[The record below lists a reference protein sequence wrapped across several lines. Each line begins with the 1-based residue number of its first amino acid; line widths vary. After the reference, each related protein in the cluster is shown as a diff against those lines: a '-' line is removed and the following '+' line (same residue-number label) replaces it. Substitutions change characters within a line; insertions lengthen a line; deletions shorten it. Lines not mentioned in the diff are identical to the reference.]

1 MDTWVST
8 DAPHYIEQLA
18 PGKYTLIERIT
29 PSNYDQAERIEF
41 EVEDTGKIQACE
53 MLDKPIKISTEID
66 KRQEIAN
73 PSADM
78 VQANG
83 DGANKAD
90 PVNKQDGMFSYSI
103 DYRNAS
109 NTWTDEFTVYDPL
122 DGVKAGLVKL
132 NSLSTAQGY
141 KDYDGKMNV
150 WYQTN
155 KTPADYADDKD
166 KANATLDDGHDNPW
180 ITGDTRSDNSKK
192 NDPDGDGRTLD
203 YTGWK
208 LWKGGVST
216 TVAETLDVSQLGLAA
231 DEYVTAIRLEYGR
244 VEKGFTTRTSA
255 WDRDELKDNH
265 DDMNLIEYLHADK
278 FTPERLVEAIKSNL
292 GTLISFVKPDTDDKS
307 DTDNKQGTDEK
318 NGKLTIT
325 EDDQKAIDDIIDR
338 IDEGT
343 DAGSPDEVSTAIDDA
358 KTLVSS
364 KLEAFFDSGSFD
376 TSKGMKAATDTL
388 TEAFGR
394 VENALPKDVKSKATK
409 ALETAGKAIDSGD
422 PEELAESKKQLQ
434 SACESIVDSLTT
446 NAATSTEINYSP
458 LVLNMQ
464 TTNAYRNKV
473 ELVNTASVIAYR
485 NGGGKDLQLEGED
498 SDKVVQ
504 VPTADSDVAE
514 DFLAQT
520 GRDVLGIASVGII
533 AAGIAFAIRRK
544 RMA

>member
-1 MDTWVST
+1 MRSTAASFGGKLTMTSPPCASNSARSESGRVFPSSTPDQST
-8 DAPHYIEQLA
+8 D
-18 PGKYTLIERIT
+18 GKRDETR
-29 PSNYDQAERIEF
+29 
-41 EVEDTGKIQACE
+41 
-53 MLDKPIKISTEID
+53 
-66 KRQEIAN
+66 
-73 PSADM
+73 
-78 VQANG
+78 
-83 DGANKAD
+83 
-90 PVNKQDGMFSYSI
+90 
-103 DYRNAS
+103 
-109 NTWTDEFTVYDPL
+109 WTRC
-122 DGVKAGLVKL
+122 
-132 NSLSTAQGY
+132 
-141 KDYDGKMNV
+141 
-150 WYQTN
+150 
-155 KTPADYADDKD
+155 PA
-166 KANATLDDGHDNPW
+166 
-180 ITGDTRSDNSKK
+180 
-192 NDPDGDGRTLD
+192 
-203 YTGWK
+203 
-208 LWKGGVST
+208 
-216 TVAETLDVSQLGLAA
+216 
-231 DEYVTAIRLEYGR
+231 GR

-255 WDRDELKDNH
+255 WDRDELKDVH
-265 DDMNLIEYLHADK
+265 DDMNIIEYLHADK
-278 FTPERLVEAIKSNL
+278 FTPELLVDAIKSNL
-292 GTLISFVKPDTDDKS
+292 GTLISFVKPDTDGKSSTDDKS

-318 NGKLTIT
+318 DGKLTIT

-343 DAGSPDEVSTAIDDA
+343 DAGSTDEVSTAIDDA
-358 KTLVSS
+358 KTLISS
-364 KLEAFFDSGSFD
+364 KLDAFFDSGSFD

-422 PEELAESKKQLQ
+422 PEELAEAKKQLQ

-464 TTNAYRNKV
+464 TTNAYRNKS